1 MFADGVGEWSEPL
14 IVTTDRSTETTPTEG
29 PTVVTT
35 ETVTTT
41 STSVTVGWTLPRTT
55 LEVLRFELRWRPS
68 TENAWPDDVV
78 NIPSTEPSHTITG
91 LAPDTEY
98 AVQVR
103 AVFADGVGEWSEPLI
118 VTTDH
123 STEMTPTEG
132 PPQPTIVAPTLLRG
146 AVGPTSVTVTWTL
159 PPTTLDVLRFEL
171 RWRPSADDW
180 TDDVVNILSTESSHT
195 ITGLAPDT
203 EYAVQVRAVFA
214 SSGEGPW
221 SLSVTARTAADSVD
235 PQGQPEITISNRGIN
250 EITEAANGMQFLLN
264 ASQALTADLRIIVRV
279 TETGG
284 PRLLR
289 PGTLQIETSGSFE
302 QFVDLGMN
310 EIGTG
315 FSVQIV
321 PGDTETEV
329 DPDSTITATV
339 LPGTG
344 YTVGTPSSASVTV
357 TDNDS

>member
-1 MFADGVGEWSEPL
+1 M
-14 IVTTDRSTETTPTEG
+14 
-29 PTVVTT
+29 
-35 ETVTTT
+35 
-41 STSVTVGWTLPRTT
+41 
-55 LEVLRFELRWRPS
+55 RWRPS

-159 PPTTLDVLRFEL
+159 PPTTLDVFRFEL

-221 SLSVTARTAADSVD
+221 SLSVMPRTAA
-235 PQGQPEITISNRGIN
+235 
-250 EITEAANGMQFLLN
+250 
-264 ASQALTADLRIIVRV
+264 
-279 TETGG
+279 
-284 PRLLR
+284 
-289 PGTLQIETSGSFE
+289 
-302 QFVDLGMN
+302 
-310 EIGTG
+310 
-315 FSVQIV
+315 
-321 PGDTETEV
+321 
-329 DPDSTITATV
+329 
-339 LPGTG
+339 
-344 YTVGTPSSASVTV
+344 
-357 TDNDS
+357 